1 MRWAPEPRVKLGQ
14 KTMVTPYQGSNF
26 SEMSSLM
33 KDGSDHK
40 LKLANRV
47 AIVTGGGHGIGKA
60 IAVTLAQHGAK
71 LMICGRQQELLETAM
86 REIEATGTEAAMSIT
101 DVSDEAQVQALVS
114 STIQRFGRID
124 ILINNAG
131 VVGPTAP
138 VSAVTR
144 AEWDEVMAVNLTGAF
159 LCAKAVIPHL
169 IQQRS
174 GKIVNISSIA
184 GKLAYALR
192 SPYAA
197 SKWGMLGLSQTL
209 ALELG
214 PHNVQVNAVCPGPT
228 AGDRMQSV
236 ISKRALELGLPEQDV
251 AKLYVEGTA
260 LKRMVDPGH
269 VAATVLFLASSD
281 SDSITGEAWDV
292 SAGYAL

>member
-1 MRWAPEPRVKLGQ
+1 MLAGPNH
-14 KTMVTPYQGSNF
+14 T
-26 SEMSSLM
+26 
-33 KDGSDHK
+33 

-60 IAVTLAQHGAK
+60 IAITLAQHGAK
-71 LMICGRQQELLETAM
+71 VMICGRQKDLLDQAV
-86 REIEATGTEAAMSIT
+86 REIEATGTEVAMSVT

-114 STIQRFGRID
+114 ATLERFSTID

-138 VSAVTR
+138 VTNVTR
-144 AEWDEVMAVNLTGAF
+144 TDWDEVMAINLTGAF
-159 LCAKAVIPHL
+159 LCAKAVSPHL

-174 GKIVNISSIA
+174 GKIVNIASIA

-214 PHNVQVNAVCPGPT
+214 QYNIQVNAVCPGPT
-228 AGDRMQSV
+228 AGDRMYSV
-236 ISKRALELGLPEQDV
+236 ISKRAQELGLPVEDV
-251 AKLYVEGTA
+251 EKLYVGSTA
-260 LKRMVDPGH
+260 LKRMVDPQH

>member
-1 MRWAPEPRVKLGQ
+1 MENETIMTGEPDQ
-14 KTMVTPYQGSNF
+14 
-26 SEMSSLM
+26 
-33 KDGSDHK
+33 K

-60 IAVTLAQHGAK
+60 IALTLAQHGAK
-71 LMICGRQQELLETAM
+71 VMICGRQKELLEAAAK
-86 REIEATGTEAAMSIT
+86 EIEATWTETAMSIT

-114 STIQRFGRID
+114 ATLERFSTID
-124 ILINNAG
+124 ILVNNAG
-131 VVGPTAP
+131 VVGPTSP
-138 VSAVTR
+138 VTSVTR
-144 AEWDEVMAVNLTGAF
+144 ADWDEVMAVNLTGAF
-159 LCAKAVIPHL
+159 LCAKAVSPHL
-169 IQQRS
+169 IKQRS
-174 GKIVNISSIA
+174 GKIVNIASIA

-214 PHNVQVNAVCPGPT
+214 QYNIQVNAVCPGPT

-236 ISKRALELGLPEQDV
+236 ISKRAEELGLPEQDV
-251 AKLYVEGTA
+251 EKLYVESTA
-260 LKRMVDPGH
+260 LKRMVDPRH
-269 VAATVLFLASSD
+269 VAATVLFLASSE

>member
-1 MRWAPEPRVKLGQ
+1 
-14 KTMVTPYQGSNF
+14 
-26 SEMSSLM
+26 M
-33 KDGSDHK
+33 KDGSNHK

-60 IAVTLAQHGAK
+60 VSITLAQHGAK
-71 LMICGRQQELLETAM
+71 VMICGRQKDLLDQTVS
-86 REIEATGTEAAMSIT
+86 EIEATGTAAAMSVT
-101 DVSDEAQVQALVS
+101 DVSHEDQVQALVLA
-114 STIQRFGRID
+114 TLERFSKID

-138 VSAVTR
+138 VTSVTR
-144 AEWDEVMAVNLTGAF
+144 TEWDEVMAVNLTGAF
-159 LCAKAVIPHL
+159 LCAKAVSPHL

-174 GKIVNISSIA
+174 GKIVNIASIA

-197 SKWGMLGLSQTL
+197 SKWGMLGLPQTL

-214 PHNVQVNAVCPGPT
+214 QYNIQVNAVCPGPT

-236 ISKRALELGLPEQDV
+236 ISKRAQELGLPVQDV
-251 AKLYVEGTA
+251 EKLYVGNTA
-260 LKRMVDPGH
+260 LKRMVDPQH
-269 VAATVLFLASSD
+269 VAATVLFLVSSD
-281 SDSITGEAWDV
+281 ADSITGEAWDV

>member
-1 MRWAPEPRVKLGQ
+1 MAGLNPKLKLGENERHGKRSLWEN
-14 KTMVTPYQGSNF
+14 KTTMPGELDQ
-26 SEMSSLM
+26 
-33 KDGSDHK
+33 K

-60 IAVTLAQHGAK
+60 IAVTLAQNGARV
-71 LMICGRQQELLETAM
+71 MICGRQKELLDTTV
-86 REIEATGTEAAMSIT
+86 REVVATGSEAAMTIT
-101 DVSDEAQVQALVS
+101 DVSDETQVQTMVS
-114 STIQRFGRID
+114 STLGRFDHID

-131 VVGPTAP
+131 VAGPTAP
-138 VSAVTR
+138 VTGVTR
-144 AEWDEVMAVNLTGAF
+144 AEWDEVMAVNLTGPF

-174 GKIVNISSIA
+174 GKIVNIASIA

-214 PHNVQVNAVCPGPT
+214 QYNVQVNAVCPGPT
-228 AGDRMQSV
+228 AGDRMQFV
-236 ISKRALELGLPEQDV
+236 IAKRAQELGMPEQDV
-251 AKLYVEGTA
+251 EKLYVEGTA
-260 LKRMVDPGH
+260 LKRMVDPRH
-269 VAATVLFLASSD
+269 VAATVLFLVSPD